1 MSAIRSRLMRTSLL
15 AARSMSVKSYA
26 PQMFAPLLK
35 PTASNIKFAGVAEIT
50 KSYST
55 CSENTREKFDA
66 LVKNKDI
73 VVFMKGKCLV

>member
-1 MSAIRSRLMRTSLL
+1 
-15 AARSMSVKSYA
+15 
-26 PQMFAPLLK
+26 MFAPLLK

-73 VVFMKGKCLV
+73 VVFMKGKFLV